1 MKKAILTFVLLSGLL
16 LSSAGFSSEKVFSAN
31 SPTKQ
36 SQLTEWVEYVLIG
49 DQLFKITHYDDGSE
63 TIQAYFIGSS
73 D

>member
-1 MKKAILTFVLLSGLL
+1 MKKAILTFVLLSGLIL
-16 LSSAGFSSEKVFSAN
+16 CSAGFSSGKVFSAN
-31 SPTKQ
+31 LPTKQ

>member
-1 MKKAILTFVLLSGLL
+1 MKSAIFTFVLLSGLL

-31 SPTKQ
+31 LPTEQ

-49 DQLFKITHYDDGSE
+49 DQWFTITHFDDGSE
-63 TIQAYFIGSS
+63 IIQAYFIGSS